1 MPSAAIR
8 LSKSRL
14 LAGLQCHKRLWWT
27 GEPFDAPVG
36 VSLLDLQVPAYVV
49 ARQAIGV
56 KPGTIRRELSALVT
70 MLRLAYEHGKLL
82 RLPTVHK
89 PKDGP
94 APRRILRGGAVC
106 GRAALLAPRTCAWRR

>member
-1 MPSAAIR
+1 MSQATLVDQGAVRRARRRFVARP
-8 LSKSRL
+8 
-14 LAGLQCHKRLWWT
+14 
-27 GEPFDAPVG
+27 
-36 VSLLDLQVPAYVV
+36 QVPAYVV

-106 GRAALLAPRTCAWRR
+106 GRAALLARGPARGDADRLHAGLADAE